1 MKFATL
7 LVVTAM
13 TAVAATA
20 HAQTT
25 VQCNAGGVGGELNL
39 SSSGPSTCTVSDLLT
54 SNVPVVARLSITT
67 TSRTLTAPGAT
78 AFGATA
84 ATSSGVIDN
93 GPTLSVSSNSS
104 YSLASSSAALWTGG
118 SGNKPASDLTISVNA
133 GAYNAIGAMPGGGA
147 ATNGD
152 NYVLKYLTKYTW
164 TIDTPGAYQLT
175 VNYTLTA
182 P

>member
-1 MKFATL
+1 MKFAKL
-7 LVVTAM
+7 FVVTAM
-13 TAVAATA
+13 SAVAATA
-20 HAQTT
+20 QAQTT

-39 SSSGPSTCTVSDLLT
+39 SSPTSTCTVSDLLT
-54 SNVPVVARLSITT
+54 SNVPVVARLSISS

-78 AFGATA
+78 AFGSTA
-84 ATSSGVIDN
+84 ATSTGVIDN

-147 ATNGD
+147 ATNAD
-152 NYVLKYLTKYTW
+152 TYVLKYLTKYTW

-175 VNYTLTA
+175 INYTLTA